1 MKRWNV
7 MLLLVMAA
15 AVGLFGC
22 YLLWIH
28 NNLDTTGPV
37 ITVEDGILEI
47 SVKDPAEALMQGVR
61 AVDDRDGDVTAGVL
75 IESIYGINENKES
88 TVTYA
93 AFDAAG
99 NVTKTQRV
107 IRYRDYH
114 APRFTLS
121 RSLTYAYGR
130 KIDLLQDV
138 GAEDVL
144 EGSIGRRIH
153 AALISET
160 ANIEMEGVHQVKLQV
175 ANSLGDTVQLVV
187 PVEVYDPEWYN
198 AEVTLSAYL
207 VYLKAGTQFNPRSYL
222 KSFVVRGEVQNL
234 NGITPEG
241 ISVEIDSKVRMDV
254 PGLYEVRYVLSQTE
268 GMMTHTGIAKLL
280 VIVE

>member
-37 ITVEDGILEI
+37 ITVEEGLLEI

-222 KSFVVRGEVQNL
+222 KSFVVRGEVQNI

>member
-37 ITVEDGILEI
+37 ITVEEGLLEI

-160 ANIEMEGVHQVKLQV
+160 ASIETEGVHQVKLQV

-198 AEVTLSAYL
+198 AEVTLSSYL

-222 KSFVVRGEVQNL
+222 KSFVVRGEVQNF

>member
-37 ITVEDGILEI
+37 ITVEEGLLEI

-222 KSFVVRGEVQNL
+222 KSFVVRGEVQKL

>member
-37 ITVEDGILEI
+37 ITVEEGLLEI
-47 SVKDPAEALMQGVR
+47 SVKDPAQALMQGVR

-222 KSFVVRGEVQNL
+222 KSFVVRGEVQNI

-268 GMMTHTGIAKLL
+268 GMTTHTGIAKLL

>member
-37 ITVEDGILEI
+37 ITVEEGLLEI

-207 VYLKAGTQFNPRSYL
+207 VYVKAGTQFNPRSYL

>member
-37 ITVEDGILEI
+37 ITVEEGLLEI

-61 AVDDRDGDVTAGVL
+61 AVDDRDGDVTASVL

-160 ANIEMEGVHQVKLQV
+160 ASIETEGVHQVKLQV

-222 KSFVVRGEVQNL
+222 KSFVVRGEAQNL

-241 ISVEIDSKVRMDV
+241 IAVEIDSKVRMDV

-268 GMMTHTGIAKLL
+268 GMTTHTGIAKLL

>member
-1 MKRWNV
+1 

-153 AALISET
+153 AALISEAT
-160 ANIEMEGVHQVKLQV
+160 SIETEGVHQVKLQV

>member
-37 ITVEDGILEI
+37 ITVEEGLLEI
-47 SVKDPAEALMQGVR
+47 SVKDPAEVLMQGVR

>member
-37 ITVEDGILEI
+37 ITVEEGLLEI

-160 ANIEMEGVHQVKLQV
+160 ASIETEGVHQVKLQV

-198 AEVTLSAYL
+198 AEVTLSSYL

-222 KSFVVRGEVQNL
+222 KSFVVRGEVQNI

>member
-37 ITVEDGILEI
+37 ITVEEGLLEI
-47 SVKDPAEALMQGVR
+47 SVKDPAEVLMQGVR

-234 NGITPEG
+234 HGITPEG

>member
-37 ITVEDGILEI
+37 ITVEEGLLEI
-47 SVKDPAEALMQGVR
+47 SVKDPAEVLMQGVR
-61 AVDDRDGDVTAGVL
+61 AVDDRDGDVTASVL

-160 ANIEMEGVHQVKLQV
+160 ASIETEGVHQVKLQV

-198 AEVTLSAYL
+198 AEVTLSSYL

-222 KSFVVRGEVQNL
+222 KSFVVRGEVQNI

>member
-37 ITVEDGILEI
+37 ITVEEGLLEI
-47 SVKDPAEALMQGVR
+47 SVKDPAEVLMQGVR
-61 AVDDRDGDVTAGVL
+61 AVDDRDGDVTASVL

-160 ANIEMEGVHQVKLQV
+160 ASIETEGVHQVKLQV

-198 AEVTLSAYL
+198 AEVTLSSYL

-222 KSFVVRGEVQNL
+222 KSFVVRGEVQNI

-268 GMMTHTGIAKLL
+268 GMTTHTGIAKLL

>member
-160 ANIEMEGVHQVKLQV
+160 ASIETEGVHQVKLQV
-175 ANSLGDTVQLVV
+175 ANGLGDTVQLVV

>member
-37 ITVEDGILEI
+37 ITVEEGLLEI

-61 AVDDRDGDVTAGVL
+61 AVDDRDGDVTASVL

-160 ANIEMEGVHQVKLQV
+160 ASIETEGVHQVKLQV

-198 AEVTLSAYL
+198 AEVTLSSYL

-222 KSFVVRGEVQNL
+222 KSFVVRGEVQNI

>member
-47 SVKDPAEALMQGVR
+47 SVKDPAEVLMQGVR

>member
-37 ITVEDGILEI
+37 ITVEEGLLEI
-47 SVKDPAEALMQGVR
+47 SVKDPAEVLMQGVR

-160 ANIEMEGVHQVKLQV
+160 ASIETEGVHQVKLQV

-207 VYLKAGTQFNPRSYL
+207 VYVKAGTQFNPRSYL
-222 KSFVVRGEVQNL
+222 KSFVVRGEVQNI

-268 GMMTHTGIAKLL
+268 GMTTHTGIAKLL

>member
-160 ANIEMEGVHQVKLQV
+160 TNIEMEGVHQVKLQV

>member
-1 MKRWNV
+1 

-37 ITVEDGILEI
+37 ITVEEGLLEI
-47 SVKDPAEALMQGVR
+47 SVKDPAEVLMQGVR

-160 ANIEMEGVHQVKLQV
+160 ASIETEGVHQVKLQV

-222 KSFVVRGEVQNL
+222 KSFVVRGEVQNI

>member
-160 ANIEMEGVHQVKLQV
+160 ASIETEGVHQVKLQV

>member
-1 MKRWNV
+1 

-37 ITVEDGILEI
+37 ITVEEGLLEI

-160 ANIEMEGVHQVKLQV
+160 ASIETEGVHQVKLQV

-198 AEVTLSAYL
+198 AEVTLSSYL

-222 KSFVVRGEVQNL
+222 KSFVVRGEVQNI

>member
-37 ITVEDGILEI
+37 ITVEEGLLEI
-47 SVKDPAEALMQGVR
+47 SVKDPAEVLMQGVR
-61 AVDDRDGDVTAGVL
+61 AVDDRDGDVTASVL

-160 ANIEMEGVHQVKLQV
+160 ASIETEGVHQVKLQV

>member
-37 ITVEDGILEI
+37 ITVEEGLLEI
-47 SVKDPAEALMQGVR
+47 SVKDPAEVLMQGVR
-61 AVDDRDGDVTAGVL
+61 AVDDRDGDVTASVL

-160 ANIEMEGVHQVKLQV
+160 ASIETEGVHQVKLQV

-207 VYLKAGTQFNPRSYL
+207 VYVKAGTQFNPRSYL
-222 KSFVVRGEVQNL
+222 KSFVVRGEVQNI

>member
-1 MKRWNV
+1 

-37 ITVEDGILEI
+37 ITVEEGLLEI

>member
-37 ITVEDGILEI
+37 ITVEEGLLEI

-198 AEVTLSAYL
+198 AEVTLSSYL

-268 GMMTHTGIAKLL
+268 GMTTHTGIAKLL

>member
-37 ITVEDGILEI
+37 ITVEEGLLEI

-268 GMMTHTGIAKLL
+268 GMTTHTGIAKLL

>member
-37 ITVEDGILEI
+37 ITVEEGLLEI

>member
-153 AALISET
+153 AALISEAT
-160 ANIEMEGVHQVKLQV
+160 SIETEGVHQVKLQV

>member
-1 MKRWNV
+1 
-7 MLLLVMAA
+7 
-15 AVGLFGC
+15 
-22 YLLWIH
+22 
-28 NNLDTTGPV
+28 
-37 ITVEDGILEI
+37 
-47 SVKDPAEALMQGVR
+47 MQGVR

-207 VYLKAGTQFNPRSYL
+207 VYLKAGTQFNPRSY
-222 KSFVVRGEVQNL
+222 FA
-234 NGITPEG
+234 I
-241 ISVEIDSKVRMDV
+241 
-254 PGLYEVRYVLSQTE
+254 
-268 GMMTHTGIAKLL
+268 
-280 VIVE
+280 

>member
-7 MLLLVMAA
+7 MLLLIMAA

-47 SVKDPAEALMQGVR
+47 SVKDPAQALMQGVR

-75 IESIYGINENKES
+75 IESIYGINENKET

-114 APRFTLS
+114 APRFTLR

-130 KIDLLQDV
+130 SIDLLQDV

-153 AALISET
+153 AALISGSTSLET
-160 ANIEMEGVHQVKLQV
+160 EGMHQVKLQV

-207 VYLKAGTQFNPRSYL
+207 VYLNAGTQFNPRSYL
-222 KSFVVRGEVQNL
+222 KSFVVRGEEQNL
-234 NGITPEG
+234 NGITPEE

-268 GMMTHTGIAKLL
+268 GMTTHTGIAKLL